1 MFITKFFRIYPY
13 KVILKSNIFNFWQP
27 TFLQNSYSERKIK
40 SFILNFGP
48 QHPASHGVLRLVV
61 QLNGELVERADP
73 HVGFLHRGTEKLIES
88 RNYLKS
94 LPYFDRL
101 DYVSMMTQEHA
112 FCIAIESLMKTVS
125 YTSLY
130 VQIRTLFDELTRIL
144 NHLLA
149 ISTHSLDVGNMS
161 PLFWAFEEREKI
173 MEFYERVSGARMHA
187 AFYRPNDIDWT
198 GLNFQFFLDVSIFAR
213 DCFKSL
219 TEIFSVL
226 STNRIWKS
234 RLVNIGSLNQSD
246 AYSYGC
252 TGPIIRSVGI
262 KKDIR
267 FSKSETYSHYW
278 FLSIQGFLGKR
289 GDSYDRFLIRIREM
303 YESVNIIFQIL
314 TNLTSL
320 SYSENNKN
328 FLSNKNSKVN
338 FFSFFDFLYSQ
349 KYKKISNNTKYNSME
364 SLINHFK
371 HYSEGEVVPK
381 GFIYKAVEAP
391 KGEFGVSLVSDG
403 TSIPYRCKIR
413 TPAYHHIQV
422 MPRLVQGHFF
432 ADLVTVL
439 GSQDIVFGDVD
450 R

>member
-1 MFITKFFRIYPY
+1 MLY
-13 KVILKSNIFNFWQP
+13 LKSNIFNFWQP
-27 TFLQNSYSERKIK
+27 TLIQNSFSERKIK

-88 RNYLKS
+88 RTYLKA

-112 FCIAIESLMKTVS
+112 FCLAIESLLKT
-125 YTSLY
+125 TSHTALY
-130 VQIRTLFDELTRIL
+130 VQIRVIFDELTRIL

-149 ISTHSLDVGNMS
+149 ISTHSLDVGNMA
-161 PLFWAFEEREKI
+161 PLFWAFEERERI

-198 GLNFQFFLDVSIFAR
+198 GLNYQFFLDVSIFSR
-213 DCFKSL
+213 NCFKSL
-219 TEIFSVL
+219 TEIFTVL
-226 STNRIWKS
+226 TTNRIWKS
-234 RLVNIGSLNQSD
+234 RLVGIGSLNMID
-246 AYSYGC
+246 AYSYAAS
-252 TGPIIRSVGI
+252 GPIIRSVGL
-262 KKDIR
+262 KKDLR
-267 FSKSETYSHYW
+267 FLRSETYSHYW
-278 FLSIQGFLGKR
+278 FLSMQGYLGKR
-289 GDSYDRFLIRIREM
+289 GDSYDRFLIRMREM
-303 YESVNIIFQIL
+303 YESLNIVFQVLANIS
-314 TNLTSL
+314 NLSFENFNL
-320 SYSENNKN
+320 SYKNKN
-328 FLSNKNSKVN
+328 TN
-338 FFSFFDFLYSQ
+338 FFSFFDYLYSQ
-349 KYKKISNNTKYNSME
+349 KFKKINYNTKYNSME

-371 HYSEGEVVPK
+371 YYSEGIKVPK
-381 GFIYKAVEAP
+381 GFVYKAVEAP
-391 KGEFGVSLVSDG
+391 KGEFGVSLISDG
-403 TSIPYRCKIR
+403 SSMPYRCKIR
-413 TPAYHHIQV
+413 TPAYHHIQI

>member
-1 MFITKFFRIYPY
+1 M
-13 KVILKSNIFNFWQP
+13 KSNIFNFWQP
-27 TFLQNSYSERKIK
+27 NFLQNSYSERKIK

-73 HVGFLHRGTEKLIES
+73 HVGFLHRGTEKLMES
-88 RNYLKS
+88 RTYLKS

-112 FCIAIESLMKTVS
+112 FCLAIEDLLKTTS

-198 GLNFQFFLDVSIFAR
+198 GLNYQFFLDVSLFAR

-219 TEIFSVL
+219 TEIFTVL

-234 RLVNIGSLNQSD
+234 RLVNIGSLTYSD

-252 TGPIIRSVGI
+252 TGPIARSAGV

-267 FSKSETYSHYW
+267 FLKSETYSHYW

-289 GDSYDRFLIRIREM
+289 GDSYDRFLIRMREM
-303 YESVNIIFQIL
+303 YESVNIVFQIL
-314 TNLTSL
+314 SNLTTL
-320 SYSENNKN
+320 TN
-328 FLSNKNSKVN
+328 FNETFFNEKKISKKVN

-349 KYKKISNNTKYNSME
+349 KFKKLNHNTKYGTME
-364 SLINHFK
+364 TLINHFK
-371 HYSEGEVVPK
+371 HYSEGEKVPR
-381 GFIYKAVEAP
+381 GFTYKAVEAP
-391 KGEFGVSLVSDG
+391 KGEFGVSLISDG
-403 TSIPYRCKIR
+403 TSYPYRCKIR